1 MYKLFFIRKLNCRHP
16 LRDENVPLF
25 EICNAFNPLQFVPQN
40 AMCHKGNGSVTVET
54 GGRALPR
61 IQDKELQEM
70 SDEGMCMSMHQPWAS
85 LLVAGIKM

>member
-1 MYKLFFIRKLNCRHP
+1 
-16 LRDENVPLF
+16 
-25 EICNAFNPLQFVPQN
+25 
-40 AMCHKGNGSVTVET
+40 MCHKGNGSVTAET
-54 GGRALPR
+54 GERALPR